1 MSGLLNGKIA
11 LVTGAASGIG
21 KATATAMA
29 AEGASVV
36 LGDVSDETGEAV
48 AGELTA
54 DGAQALYVHADVAA
68 SSDVN
73 RLFDSALS
81 RFGRIDCA
89 FNNAGI
95 AGDNALTAEIT
106 EASWERMLSINIT
119 GVWLCMRR
127 EIDIMLE
134 HGGGAIVNTASVAGL
149 VGWHRAAAY
158 SAAKHAV
165 VGLTKSA
172 GIEYGRRGIRIN
184 AVCPGV
190 IETPMSAGL
199 ENNEVIRQRLLGK
212 HPVGRFGEA
221 SEIADTVIWLCSER
235 ASFTTA
241 QAVAVDG
248 GYVAR

>member
-21 KATATAMA
+21 KATAMAMA

-36 LGDVSDETGEAV
+36 LSDVSDETGKAV

-68 SSDVN
+68 SSDVD

-119 GVWLCMRR
+119 GVWLCMKYQLPAMRTIT
-127 EIDIMLE
+127 E
-134 HGGGAIVNTASVAGL
+134 N
-149 VGWHRAAAY
+149 AAHMKPQNQY
-158 SAAKHAV
+158 EPKP
-165 VGLTKSA
+165 
-172 GIEYGRRGIRIN
+172 I
-184 AVCPGV
+184 
-190 IETPMSAGL
+190 
-199 ENNEVIRQRLLGK
+199 
-212 HPVGRFGEA
+212 
-221 SEIADTVIWLCSER
+221 
-235 ASFTTA
+235 
-241 QAVAVDG
+241 AVAIFWESEG
-248 GYVAR
+248 KRP